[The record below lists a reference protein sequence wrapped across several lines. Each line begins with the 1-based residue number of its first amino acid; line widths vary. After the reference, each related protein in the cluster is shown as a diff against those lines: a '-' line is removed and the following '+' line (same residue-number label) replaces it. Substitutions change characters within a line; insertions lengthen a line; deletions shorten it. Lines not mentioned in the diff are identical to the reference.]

1 MALRQRRLLPR
12 PIKNPSI
19 RLRLFLPQANS
30 FYGESEIMT
39 KCKSEPNFIVPASMS
54 DELEDFLAFL
64 DLERGLSKNTLV
76 AYRKDLTQFADFIR
90 RERRAKDWRTI
101 EANDVSAWLRVLDDA
116 GIAAKSVARKLTALR
131 VFSKKLVATG
141 TRPDDFCEIV
151 ARPKV
156 VQKLPDSLS
165 LEEVTKILELPVGN
179 SAQSLRNRAMLELA
193 YGSGLRASELCSI
206 EIQSVNFDEG
216 LVRVRGKGSKER
228 IVPVGERAIHALK
241 NYLSD
246 AGRPLLVKPKTGSA
260 LFISQWG
267 KAISRKTLWV
277 ILQKEV
283 ERAGIKRKIHPH
295 QLRHAF
301 ATHLLANGADL
312 RSIQEML
319 GHADISTTQIYTA
332 VEKTRLADEHRRT
345 HPRRKLA

>member
-1 MALRQRRLLPR
+1 
-12 PIKNPSI
+12 
-19 RLRLFLPQANS
+19 
-30 FYGESEIMT
+30 MT
-39 KCKSEPNFIVPASMS
+39 KRKAEPNFIVPAGMS
-54 DELEDFLAFL
+54 GELEDFLAFL
-64 DLERGLSKNTLV
+64 DLERGLSRNTLL
-76 AYRKDLTQFADFIR
+76 AYRKDLTQFSDFIR
-90 RERRAKDWRTI
+90 REKTSKKWSAI
-101 EANDVSAWLRVLDDA
+101 EPEDVSAWMRFLDET
-116 GIAAKSVARKLTALR
+116 GVSAKSAARKLTALR
-131 VFSKKLVATG
+131 VFSKRLVATG

-156 VQKLPDSLS
+156 ARKLPDSPS
-165 LEEVTKILELPVGN
+165 IAEVAKMLALPVEN
-179 SAQSLRNRAMLELA
+179 SPQGLRNRAMLEMA
-193 YGSGLRASELCSI
+193 YGSGLRASELCAL
-206 EIQSVNFDEG
+206 EIQSVNCEEG

-228 IVPVGERAIHALK
+228 IVPVGDEAVHALK

-246 AGRPLLVKPKTGSA
+246 AGRPLLAKPKTGSA

-267 KAISRKTLWV
+267 KPISRKMLWV

-283 ERAGIKRKIHPH
+283 ERAGIKRKFHPH

-332 VEKTRLADEHRRT
+332 IEKTRLVDEHRRT
-345 HPRRKLA
+345 HPRNRTN

>member
-1 MALRQRRLLPR
+1 
-12 PIKNPSI
+12 
-19 RLRLFLPQANS
+19 
-30 FYGESEIMT
+30 MT
-39 KCKSEPNFIVPASMS
+39 KAKSEPNFIVPAGMS
-54 DELEDFLAFL
+54 GELEDFIAFL

-90 RERRAKDWRTI
+90 REGRKGDWRFV
-101 EANDVSAWLRVLDDA
+101 EAEDVTEWLRYLDDE
-116 GIAAKSVARKLTALR
+116 GLSAKSAARKLTALR
-131 VFSKKLVATG
+131 VFSKRLVAVG
-141 TRPDDFCEIV
+141 RRPDDFCEVI

-156 VQKLPDSLS
+156 ARKLPDSLS
-165 LEEVTKILELPVGN
+165 VEEVTKILELPVGH
-179 SAQSLRNRAMLELA
+179 SPQGLRNRAMLELA
-193 YGSGLRASELCSI
+193 YGSGLRVSELCTLD
-206 EIQSVNFDEG
+206 IQSVNFEEG

-228 IVPVGERAIHALK
+228 IVPVGDEAIHALK
-241 NYLSD
+241 NYLSE
-246 AGRPLLVKPKTGSA
+246 AGRPLLAKPKTGSA

-267 KAISRKTLWV
+267 KAISRKMLWV

-283 ERAGIKRKIHPH
+283 QRAGIRRKIHPH

-332 VEKTRLADEHRRT
+332 VEKTRLSDEHRRT
-345 HPRRKLA
+345 HPRARLD

>member
-1 MALRQRRLLPR
+1 
-12 PIKNPSI
+12 
-19 RLRLFLPQANS
+19 
-30 FYGESEIMT
+30 MT
-39 KCKSEPNFIVPASMS
+39 KAKSEPNFIVPAGMS
-54 DELEDFLAFL
+54 GELEDFIAFL

-90 RERRAKDWRTI
+90 REGRKGDWRFV
-101 EANDVSAWLRVLDDA
+101 EAEDVTEWLRYLDDD
-116 GIAAKSVARKLTALR
+116 GLSAKSAARTLTALR
-131 VFSKKLVATG
+131 VFSKRLVAVG
-141 TRPDDFCEIV
+141 RRPDDFCEVI

-156 VQKLPDSLS
+156 ARKLPDSLS
-165 LEEVTKILELPVGN
+165 VEEVTKILELPVGH
-179 SAQSLRNRAMLELA
+179 SPQGLRNRAMLELA
-193 YGSGLRASELCSI
+193 YGSGLRVSELCTLD
-206 EIQSVNFDEG
+206 IQSVNFEEG

-228 IVPVGERAIHALK
+228 IVPVGDEAIHALK
-241 NYLSD
+241 NYLSE
-246 AGRPLLVKPKTGSA
+246 AGRPLLAKPKTGSA

-267 KAISRKTLWV
+267 KAISRKMLWV

-283 ERAGIKRKIHPH
+283 QRAGIRRKIHPH

-332 VEKTRLADEHRRT
+332 VEKTRLSDEPRRT
-345 HPRRKLA
+345 HPRARLD